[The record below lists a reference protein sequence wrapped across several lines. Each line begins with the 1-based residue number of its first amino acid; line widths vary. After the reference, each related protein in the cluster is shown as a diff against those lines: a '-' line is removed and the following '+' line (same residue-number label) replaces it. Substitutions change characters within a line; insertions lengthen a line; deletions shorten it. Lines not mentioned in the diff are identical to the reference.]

1 MRCLFLYK
9 KLGGITMNTQL
20 IVRTTVTLVAVLNQ
34 ILVTNGW
41 DVLPWSEDE
50 IGQGISAALTVGAVA
65 WSWWKNNNVTRVAK
79 QHQVELDSKKES
91 K

>member
-1 MRCLFLYK
+1 
-9 KLGGITMNTQL
+9 MNTQL

-34 ILVTNGW
+34 ILVSNGW

-50 IGQGISAALTVGAVA
+50 IGQGFSAALTVAAVA
-65 WSWWKNNNVTRVAK
+65 WSWWKNNNVTKVAK
-79 QHQVELDSKKES
+79 QHQAELDVKKGT